1 LTVLSLVGF
10 ASMTRAGRLDLV
22 ATSAL
27 LLASIAFMLVV
38 QHYSYGAYK
47 IITFSWLLLTTAVVL
62 GMAHLSRVEQWHVR
76 YVLVGI
82 GLAACVSVVAPLR
95 KVSTQGPIP
104 ATPFA
109 SVPMNEFRA
118 LKEIRSITGGGPLLV
133 TVDDWLANE
142 WAVYYLRREPI
153 YLATY
158 RGYMRSPGVI
168 PHMDASKY
176 PPLDQ
181 VRFVLSDD
189 RMSPPLCTH
198 AEWQLLWSSQVYRL
212 WKPAK
217 QDWAIIADIT
227 NPNGLETINGKP
239 FFWMGGDQTVLTIV
253 SKRNQRVHLR
263 GDAAMGPGL
272 PGNPRRYV
280 RIETSTG
287 HQTEVIIEAGPFDIE
302 LPIAEG
308 KSTVGITVLDKPTVL
323 RQPSGDT
330 TPLVLGVK
338 GLHIL
343 ISQALG
349 ASSSPT
355 HGVGGRIPGEPSV
368 THTKL

>member
-1 LTVLSLVGF
+1 
-10 ASMTRAGRLDLV
+10 M
-22 ATSAL
+22 
-27 LLASIAFMLVV
+27 
-38 QHYSYGAYK
+38 
-47 IITFSWLLLTTAVVL
+47 
-62 GMAHLSRVEQWHVR
+62 
-76 YVLVGI
+76 
-82 GLAACVSVVAPLR
+82 
-95 KVSTQGPIP
+95 
-104 ATPFA
+104 
-109 SVPMNEFRA
+109 
-118 LKEIRSITGGGPLLV
+118 
-133 TVDDWLANE
+133 
-142 WAVYYLRREPI
+142 
-153 YLATY
+153 
-158 RGYMRSPGVI
+158 
-168 PHMDASKY
+168 
-176 PPLDQ
+176 
-181 VRFVLSDD
+181 
-189 RMSPPLCTH
+189 
-198 AEWQLLWSSQVYRL
+198 
-212 WKPAK
+212 
-217 QDWAIIADIT
+217 
-227 NPNGLETINGKP
+227 
-239 FFWMGGDQTVLTIV
+239 LTIV